1 MKKFKKFIFLSL
13 VVSILHVAVYVVPH
27 PHEEG
32 SESIG
37 ELLFIILF
45 SIILYNIFILIVPT
59 IIYLISKSMTAFKVS
74 FFIIWGFFTI
84 AVLSFFASPNNWIEI
99 LNLNS

>member
-13 VVSILHVAVYVVPH
+13 VVSILNVVVYVVPNQ
-27 PHEEG
+27 EG

-37 ELLFIILF
+37 ELLFLILF
-45 SIILYNIFILIVPT
+45 SIILYNIFILIIPT

-84 AVLSFFASPNNWIEI
+84 AVLSFFASPKNLIEI

>member
-13 VVSILHVAVYVVPH
+13 FVSMLHVAVYVVPNK
-27 PHEEG
+27 EG

-37 ELLFIILF
+37 ELLFLILF
-45 SIILYNIFILIVPT
+45 SIILYNIFILIIPT

-84 AVLSFFASPNNWIEI
+84 VVLSFFASPKNWIEI

>member
-1 MKKFKKFIFLSL
+1 MKKFKKFIFLSV
-13 VVSILHVAVYVVPH
+13 VVSILHVAVYVVPNK
-27 PHEEG
+27 EG

-37 ELLFIILF
+37 ELLFLILF
-45 SIILYNIFILIVPT
+45 SIILYNIFILIIPT

-84 AVLSFFASPNNWIEI
+84 VVLSFFASPKNWIEI

>member
-1 MKKFKKFIFLSL
+1 MKKFKKFIFLSV
-13 VVSILHVAVYVVPH
+13 VVSILHVAVYVVPNK
-27 PHEEG
+27 EG

-37 ELLFIILF
+37 ELLFFILF
-45 SIILYNIFILIVPT
+45 SIILYNIFILIIPT

-84 AVLSFFASPNNWIEI
+84 VVLSFFASPKNWIEI

>member
-1 MKKFKKFIFLSL
+1 MKKFQKFIFLSV
-13 VVSILHVAVYVVPH
+13 VVSILNVAVYVAPNRQ
-27 PHEEG
+27 G
-32 SESIG
+32 SESIW
-37 ELLFIILF
+37 ELLFIISF
-45 SIILYNIFILIVPT
+45 SIILYNIFILIIPT

-84 AVLSFFASPNNWIEI
+84 VVLAFFASPKNWIEI

>member
-1 MKKFKKFIFLSL
+1 MKKFKKFIFLSV
-13 VVSILHVAVYVVPH
+13 VVSILHVAVYVVPNK
-27 PHEEG
+27 EG

-37 ELLFIILF
+37 ELLFLILF
-45 SIILYNIFILIVPT
+45 SIILFNIFILIIPT

-84 AVLSFFASPNNWIEI
+84 LVLSFFASPKNWIEI

>member
-13 VVSILHVAVYVVPH
+13 FVSILHVAVYVVPNK
-27 PHEEG
+27 EG

-37 ELLFIILF
+37 ELLFLILF
-45 SIILYNIFILIVPT
+45 SIILFNIFILIIPT

-84 AVLSFFASPNNWIEI
+84 VVLSFFASPKNWIEI

>member
-1 MKKFKKFIFLSL
+1 MKKFQKFIFLSV
-13 VVSILHVAVYVVPH
+13 VVSILHVVVYVVPNK
-27 PHEEG
+27 EG

-37 ELLFIILF
+37 ELLFLILF
-45 SIILYNIFILIVPT
+45 SIILYNIFILIIPT

-84 AVLSFFASPNNWIEI
+84 VVLSFFASPKNWIEI

>member
-1 MKKFKKFIFLSL
+1 MKKFQKFIFLSV
-13 VVSILHVAVYVVPH
+13 VVSILNVAVYVAPNRQ
-27 PHEEG
+27 G
-32 SESIG
+32 SESIW
-37 ELLFIILF
+37 ELLFTISF
-45 SIILYNIFILIVPT
+45 SIILYNIFILIIPT

-84 AVLSFFASPNNWIEI
+84 VVLAFFASPKNWIEI

>member
-1 MKKFKKFIFLSL
+1 MKKFSKYILTS
-13 VVSILHVAVYVVPH
+13 VIVSILHVILYAFPNIDYV
-27 PHEEG
+27 
-32 SESIG
+32 ESTG
-37 ELLFIILF
+37 ELVFAIFF
-45 SIILYNIFILIVPT
+45 SIVLYNIFILFIPT

-84 AVLSFFASPNNWIEI
+84 AVLSFFASPKNWIEI

>member
-13 VVSILHVAVYVVPH
+13 FVSILHVAVYVIPNK
-27 PHEEG
+27 EG

-37 ELLFIILF
+37 ELLFLILF
-45 SIILYNIFILIVPT
+45 SIILFNIFILIIPT

-84 AVLSFFASPNNWIEI
+84 VVLSFFASPKNWIEI

>member
-1 MKKFKKFIFLSL
+1 MKKFKKFIFLSV
-13 VVSILHVAVYVVPH
+13 VVSILHVAVYVVPNK
-27 PHEEG
+27 EG

-37 ELLFIILF
+37 ELLFFLLF
-45 SIILYNIFILIVPT
+45 SIILYNIFILIIPT

-84 AVLSFFASPNNWIEI
+84 VVLSFFASPKNWIEI

>member
-13 VVSILHVAVYVVPH
+13 VVSILHVVVYVVPN
-27 PHEEG
+27 EEG
-32 SESIG
+32 SEGIG
-37 ELLFIILF
+37 ELLIIILF

-84 AVLSFFASPNNWIEI
+84 AVLSFFASPKNWIEI

>member
-13 VVSILHVAVYVVPH
+13 FVSILHVAVYVVPNK
-27 PHEEG
+27 EG

-37 ELLFIILF
+37 ELLFLILF
-45 SIILYNIFILIVPT
+45 SIILYNIFILIIPT

-74 FFIIWGFFTI
+74 FFIIWGFFII
-84 AVLSFFASPNNWIEI
+84 AVLSFFASPKNWIEI

>member
-1 MKKFKKFIFLSL
+1 MKKFKKFIFLSV
-13 VVSILHVAVYVVPH
+13 VVSILHVAVYVVPNK
-27 PHEEG
+27 EG

-37 ELLFIILF
+37 ELLFLILF
-45 SIILYNIFILIVPT
+45 SNILYNIFILIIPT

-84 AVLSFFASPNNWIEI
+84 VVLSFFASPKNWIEI

>member
-1 MKKFKKFIFLSL
+1 MKKFKKFIFLSV
-13 VVSILHVAVYVVPH
+13 VVSILHVAVYVVPNK
-27 PHEEG
+27 EG

-37 ELLFIILF
+37 ELLFLILF
-45 SIILYNIFILIVPT
+45 SIILFNIFILIIPT
-59 IIYLISKSMTAFKVS
+59 IIYLISKSMTAFKIS

-84 AVLSFFASPNNWIEI
+84 VVLSFFASPKNWIEI

>member
-1 MKKFKKFIFLSL
+1 MKKFKKFIFLSF
-13 VVSILHVAVYVVPH
+13 VVSILHVAVYVVPNK
-27 PHEEG
+27 EG

-45 SIILYNIFILIVPT
+45 SIILYNIFILIIPT

-84 AVLSFFASPNNWIEI
+84 VVLSFFASPKTWIEI

>member
-13 VVSILHVAVYVVPH
+13 FVSILHVAVYVVPNK
-27 PHEEG
+27 EG

-37 ELLFIILF
+37 ELLFLILF
-45 SIILYNIFILIVPT
+45 SIILYNIFILIIPT

-84 AVLSFFASPNNWIEI
+84 VVLSFFASPKNWIEI

>member
-1 MKKFKKFIFLSL
+1 MKKFQKFIFLSV
-13 VVSILHVAVYVVPH
+13 VVSILNVAVYVAPNRQ
-27 PHEEG
+27 G
-32 SESIG
+32 SESIW
-37 ELLFIILF
+37 ELMFIISF
-45 SIILYNIFILIVPT
+45 SIILYNIFILIIPT

-84 AVLSFFASPNNWIEI
+84 VVLSFFASPKNWIEI

>member
-1 MKKFKKFIFLSL
+1 MEKFKKFIFLSL
-13 VVSILHVAVYVVPH
+13 VVSILHVAVYVVPN
-27 PHEEG
+27 EEG

-59 IIYLISKSMTAFKVS
+59 ITYLISKSMTAFKVS

-84 AVLSFFASPNNWIEI
+84 AVLSFFASPKNWIEI

>member
-13 VVSILHVAVYVVPH
+13 VVSILNVVVYVVPNQ
-27 PHEEG
+27 EG

-37 ELLFIILF
+37 ELLFLILF
-45 SIILYNIFILIVPT
+45 SIILYNIFILIIPT

-84 AVLSFFASPNNWIEI
+84 VVLSFFASPKNWIEI

>member
-13 VVSILHVAVYVVPH
+13 FVSILHVAVYVVPNK
-27 PHEEG
+27 EG

-37 ELLFIILF
+37 ELLFLILF
-45 SIILYNIFILIVPT
+45 SIILYNIFILIIPT

-84 AVLSFFASPNNWIEI
+84 LVLSFFASPKNWIEI

>member
-1 MKKFKKFIFLSL
+1 MKKFQKFIFLSV
-13 VVSILHVAVYVVPH
+13 VVSILNVAVYVAPNRQ
-27 PHEEG
+27 G
-32 SESIG
+32 SESIW
-37 ELLFIILF
+37 ELLFIISF
-45 SIILYNIFILIVPT
+45 SIILYNIFILIIPT

-84 AVLSFFASPNNWIEI
+84 VVLSFFASPKNWIEI

>member
-13 VVSILHVAVYVVPH
+13 VVSILHVVVYLVPNK
-27 PHEEG
+27 EG

-37 ELLFIILF
+37 ELLFLILF
-45 SIILYNIFILIVPT
+45 SIILYNIFILIIPT

-84 AVLSFFASPNNWIEI
+84 VVLSFFASPKNWIEI

>member
-13 VVSILHVAVYVVPH
+13 VVSILHVAVYVVPNK
-27 PHEEG
+27 EG

-37 ELLFIILF
+37 ELLFLILF
-45 SIILYNIFILIVPT
+45 SIILYNIFILIIPT

-84 AVLSFFASPNNWIEI
+84 VVLSFFASPKNWIEI

>member
-13 VVSILHVAVYVVPH
+13 FVSILHVAVYVFPKK
-27 PHEEG
+27 EG
-32 SESIG
+32 SESLG
-37 ELLFIILF
+37 ELLFLILF
-45 SIILYNIFILIVPT
+45 SIILYNIFILIIPT

-84 AVLSFFASPNNWIEI
+84 AVLSFFVSPKNWIEI

>member
-1 MKKFKKFIFLSL
+1 MKKFQKFIFLSV
-13 VVSILHVAVYVVPH
+13 VVSILHVLVYVVPNK
-27 PHEEG
+27 EG

-37 ELLFIILF
+37 ELLFLILF
-45 SIILYNIFILIVPT
+45 SIILYNIFILIIPT

-84 AVLSFFASPNNWIEI
+84 VVLSFFASPKNWIEI